1 MCQSKAHKKISL
13 CRYLCIFLMQRAAG
27 IKPHTLA
34 GDTGASR
41 SPPNLNYEGRAGG
54 AEHFRSLAMATRV
67 LLLDTEFLE
76 TVFSLTVRVSS
87 SPAGLYS

>member
-1 MCQSKAHKKISL
+1 MGMTCSKGLLESNPG
-13 CRYLCIFLMQRAAG
+13 RWSG
-27 IKPHTLA
+27 GSHTLA

-54 AEHFRSLAMATRV
+54 EEHFRSLAMTTRV